1 MLSRVAE
8 NLYWLGRDLERV
20 ENIARMA
27 EVSHAVAI
35 EAGGAEG
42 GEQQAWDAVLA
53 ATGSLALYA
62 EAHAEDPFLS
72 PPRTWLQLPRTS
84 KRPAP
89 SPSTPRPATIA
100 SASSPLPPLPPPPVR
115 VTALPA
121 SFVHPW
127 RDASPP

>member
-62 EAHAEDPFLS
+62 EAHAEEPLLS
-72 PPRTWLQLPRTS
+72 PAGTTGLLH
-84 KRPAP
+84 PAI
-89 SPSTPRPATIA
+89 IA
-100 SASSPLPPLPPPPVR
+100 SIG
-115 VTALPA
+115 TAFHGLA
-121 SFVHPW
+121 
-127 RDASPP
+127 